1 MRLDE
6 LERRRL
12 DTIAVPLP
20 QYGWGVIDTAA
31 EKSGVGVATAQALL
45 VDPIGMN
52 RVSTPGGPM
61 LRPVYAIT
69 LTVGPNLDRPPDP
82 MDLDV
87 IEVDI
92 EGAAMLIGR
101 DVLGLGELA
110 WHGTSCEFE
119 LRLPRNSHL
128 NG

>member
-1 MRLDE
+1 MQRDE

-12 DTIAVPLP
+12 ETIEVPLP
-20 QYGWGVIDTAA
+20 QYGLGVIDTAA
-31 EKSGVGVATAQALL
+31 EKSGVSGATAQALL
-45 VDPIGMN
+45 IDPIGMN
-52 RVSTPGGPM
+52 RVSTPSGPM

-69 LTVGPNLDRPPDP
+69 LAIGPNLDHPPAP

-101 DVLGLGELA
+101 DVLGRGELA
-110 WHGTSCEFE
+110 WYGPDARFE
-119 LRLPRNSHL
+119 LMLPRDDDPFH
-128 NG
+128 

>member
-1 MRLDE
+1 MQRDE

-12 DTIAVPLP
+12 ETIAVPLP
-20 QYGWGVIDTAA
+20 QYGLGVIDTAA
-31 EKSGVGVATAQALL
+31 EKSGVSAATAQALL
-45 VDPIGMN
+45 IDPIGMN

-61 LRPVYAIT
+61 LRPIYAIT
-69 LTVGPNLDRPPDP
+69 LTMGPNLDHPPAP

-101 DVLGLGELA
+101 DVLSRGELA
-110 WHGTSCEFE
+110 WHGPDARFE
-119 LRLPRNSHL
+119 LALPRDDRL
-128 NG
+128 N